1 MLKYFQNKYAM
12 SEKGAKDLLNSII
25 WTIVMDISFMAP
37 VVLGFKFLDEQML
50 TILNQ
55 ESSSKTG
62 MSFYIVLSIILFL
75 IMFVVSYFQYNSAY
89 TKIYEES
96 AKRRISLAE
105 TLRKLPMA
113 FFGKSDISDL
123 SATIMEDATQ
133 IEQLFSHAVP
143 QIYAAVTTVFI
154 MGVMMFFYNWQMS
167 LALFWVVPVAI
178 LVFALSKRYQS
189 NTHDKL
195 YQIKRRISDKIQEG
209 LDSAQ
214 EIKAYNQEDTFSSA
228 LNVELDGL
236 ETKMISG
243 ELLIGALINLSYVF
257 LKLGLPSVILYGAY
271 LLSAG
276 SITIFTYL
284 VFLVIT
290 ARIYNP
296 IMDAM
301 NNFASLLY
309 LDVRIKRMKEMDK
322 MPRQDGKSKFNPK
335 NFNIEF
341 KDVDFSYQ
349 DGLQTLSKVSF
360 TAKQNDVT
368 ALVGPSGG
376 GKSTIAKLSA
386 RFWDIDKGMITLGG
400 EDISKIDPETLLNY
414 YSIVFQD
421 VTLFNSTVMENI
433 RLGKKGATNEEVIEA
448 ARLAQCDDF
457 INKLPNGYN
466 TLIGENGEKLSGGE
480 RQRISIARAI
490 LKDAPII
497 LLDEAT
503 ASLDAENESKIQ
515 KAFSVLVKNKTV
527 LIIAHRM
534 RTVLG
539 ADKIVVIKDG
549 VIAET
554 GNPSELKERQ
564 GIFSSMLKAQYQSH

>member
-37 VVLGFKFLDEQML
+37 VVLGFKFLDEQMSM
-50 TILNQ
+50 ILNQ

-62 MSFYIVLSIILFL
+62 MAFYIVLSIILFL
-75 IMFVVSYFQYNSAY
+75 VMFVVSYFQYDSAY

-143 QIYAAVTTVFI
+143 QIYAAATTVFI
-154 MGVMMFFYNWQMS
+154 MGIMMFVYNWQLS

-178 LVFALSKRYQS
+178 LVFGLSRKFQS
-189 NTHDKL
+189 NMHEKL
-195 YQIKRRISDKIQEG
+195 YQTKRRISDKIQEG

-214 EIKAYNQEDTFSSA
+214 EIKAYNQEDTFSST
-228 LNVELDGL
+228 LNSELDSL
-236 ETKMISG
+236 ENQMING
-243 ELLIGALINLSYVF
+243 ELLAGALINLSYVF

-271 LLSAG
+271 LFSTG

-301 NNFASLLY
+301 NNFALLIY
-309 LDVRIKRMKEMDK
+309 LDVRINRMKEMDK

-341 KDVDFSYQ
+341 KNVDFSYQ

-421 VTLFNSTVMENI
+421 VTLFNSSVMENI
-433 RLGKKGATNEEVIEA
+433 RLGKRGATNEEVIEA
-448 ARLAQCDDF
+448 ARLAQCEDF
-457 INKLPNGYN
+457 IDKLPNGYN

-539 ADKIVVIKDG
+539 ADKIVVIKEG